1 MAEMNNATIAQVE
14 TIDAAVGAKILEKY
28 EKESRT
34 RNFTDSVMT
43 KLVYALCLFFTVSFG
58 LCIRHSP
65 LADGKHKA
73 SRYPCRPGIGIG
85 ICSLSRI

>member
-1 MAEMNNATIAQVE
+1 MAEINNATIAQVE

-43 KLVYALCLFFTVSFG
+43 KLV
-58 LCIRHSP
+58 
-65 LADGKHKA
+65 
-73 SRYPCRPGIGIG
+73 
-85 ICSLSRI
+85 